1 MVPSAGEGC
10 SNDGGVGNILA
21 NWSLGRLLG
30 ASETLVW
37 PCLSFVKVESGSSD
51 IGFTEP
57 GGVGTTPFYKNREK
71 LVKVTRICKK
81 KKGNK
86 LTPSVS
92 SLELSNMLSRSSME
106 GWRPS
111 LVNKLPLSSSFC

>member
-37 PCLSFVKVESGSSD
+37 PCLSFVNVESGSSD

-57 GGVGTTPFYKNREK
+57 GGVGTTPFYQRKTLRIISK
-71 LVKVTRICKK
+71 MTRICKK
-81 KKGNK
+81 EKG
-86 LTPSVS
+86 
-92 SLELSNMLSRSSME
+92 
-106 GWRPS
+106 
-111 LVNKLPLSSSFC
+111 